1 MRRTWIDL
9 NSDMG
14 ESFGNF
20 VLGRPEEVMKRISHA
35 NIACGFHAGD
45 PTWMRRTVEWAKQ
58 YGVTIGAHPGFPDL
72 TGFGRR
78 LMNITLQEATNYVV
92 YQAGALKAFCEMHGL
107 KLQAGKPHGAFY
119 SWSILSEDNARAV
132 LEGFQ
137 AIDPDL
143 TLYLPALP
151 HFPLIAT
158 AEKMGFRV
166 IKEFYPGLSYDD
178 KGAITVK
185 RTYGTESVEEIVEL
199 VLRFAL
205 DGKTT
210 STTGTVID
218 VEGDSVCV
226 HGDVVNA
233 PEVLDGLHAAL
244 QREGIEVRSAI
255 YAGHDA
261 QLPLR
266 RRASA

>member
-72 TGFGRR
+72 MGFGRR
-78 LMNITLQEATNYVV
+78 LMNITLQEATNDVV
-92 YQAGALKAFCEMHGL
+92 YQAGALKAFCAMHGL

-119 SWSILSEDNARAV
+119 SWSILSGDNARAV

-151 HFPLIAT
+151 QFPLIAT

-166 IKEFYPGLSYDD
+166 VKEFYPGLSYDD

-199 VLRFAL
+199 VLRFAI

-210 STTGTVID
+210 TTTGMVID

-226 HGDVVNA
+226 HGDIVNA
-233 PEVLDGLHAAL
+233 PEVLDGLRAAL
-244 QREGIEVRSAI
+244 RQEGIAVRSAI
-255 YAGHDA
+255 YTRQEE

-266 RRASA
+266 RRANA

>member
-72 TGFGRR
+72 MGFGRR

-92 YQAGALKAFCEMHGL
+92 YQAGALKAFCAMHGL
-107 KLQAGKPHGAFY
+107 KLRAGKPHGAFY
-119 SWSILSEDNARAV
+119 SWSILSGDNARAV

-151 HFPLIAT
+151 QFPLIAT

-166 IKEFYPGLSYDD
+166 VKEFYPGLSYDN

-199 VLRFAL
+199 VLRFAI

-210 STTGTVID
+210 TTTGTVID

-233 PEVLDGLHAAL
+233 PEVLDGVHAAL
-244 QREGIEVRSAI
+244 RQEGIEVRSAI
-255 YAGHDA
+255 YTRQEE

-266 RRASA
+266 RRANA

>member
-72 TGFGRR
+72 MGFGRR

-92 YQAGALKAFCEMHGL
+92 YQAGALKAFCAMHGL
-107 KLQAGKPHGAFY
+107 KLRAGKPHGAFY
-119 SWSILSEDNARAV
+119 SWSILSGDNARAV

-151 HFPLIAT
+151 QFPLIAT
-158 AEKMGFRV
+158 AEKIGFRV
-166 IKEFYPGLSYDD
+166 VKEFYPGLSYDD

-199 VLRFAL
+199 VLRFAI

-210 STTGTVID
+210 TTTGTVID

-233 PEVLDGLHAAL
+233 PEVLDGVHAAL
-244 QREGIEVRSAI
+244 RQEGIEVRSAI
-255 YAGHDA
+255 YTRQEE

-266 RRASA
+266 RRANA

>member
-1 MRRTWIDL
+1 MRKTWIDL

-72 TGFGRR
+72 MGFGRR

-92 YQAGALKAFCEMHGL
+92 YQAGALKAFCAMHGL
-107 KLQAGKPHGAFY
+107 KLRAGKPHGAFY
-119 SWSILSEDNARAV
+119 SWSILSGDNARAV

-151 HFPLIAT
+151 QFPLIAT
-158 AEKMGFRV
+158 AEKIGFRV
-166 IKEFYPGLSYDD
+166 VKEFYPGLSYDD

-199 VLRFAL
+199 VLRFAI

-210 STTGTVID
+210 TTTGTVID

-233 PEVLDGLHAAL
+233 PGVLDGVHAAL
-244 QREGIEVRSAI
+244 RQEGIEVRSAI
-255 YAGHDA
+255 YTRQEE

-266 RRASA
+266 RRANA